1 MGLIYPEAA
10 HSPKRWSFP
19 IAYYT
24 STPRHGIKRIINGSL
39 LVIEERRQKK
49 NKKTTFN
56 GADSMEKGA
65 KKTDNLQWSFQP
77 KTFCDPDQ
85 ELAQQLML
93 L

>member
-1 MGLIYPEAA
+1 
-10 HSPKRWSFP
+10 
-19 IAYYT
+19 
-24 STPRHGIKRIINGSL
+24 
-39 LVIEERRQKK
+39 
-49 NKKTTFN
+49 
-56 GADSMEKGA
+56 MEKGA